1 MGASLF
7 RRRRGSADSRASRS
21 LRRAAVELLLTVALA
36 LGVAYSA
43 EAYVVKPYKIP
54 SGSMEPTLD
63 IGQRVL
69 VDRIGMRFGAPEVG
83 SIVVFHPPKGAA
95 EGVCGARAKQL
106 RAGGAACSLTGTIDT
121 GTNFIKR
128 IVAGPGDQLFVEG
141 GHVFRRARGT
151 TAFLREKDG
160 YIKACGETP
169 ECDLPVPVTVPPGEW
184 FMMGDN
190 RGDSE
195 DSRFWG
201 FVPTSWIVGEA
212 FLSYWPVGRIG
223 TL

>member
-1 MGASLF
+1 
-7 RRRRGSADSRASRS
+7 
-21 LRRAAVELLLTVALA
+21 VLTVALA
-36 LGVAYSA
+36 LGIAYSA

-54 SGSMEPTLD
+54 TGSMEPTLAV
-63 IGQRVL
+63 GQRVL
-69 VDRIGMRFGAPEVG
+69 VDRIGMHFGGPGVG
-83 SIVVFHPPKGAA
+83 SIVVFHPPKGA
-95 EGVCGARAKQL
+95 EDGVCGARVEML
-106 RAGGAACSLTGTIDT
+106 RAGGVACSRTGTMDAA
-121 GTNFIKR
+121 TNFIKR
-128 IVAGPGDQLFVEG
+128 IVAGPGDQLYVEG
-141 GHVFRRARGT
+141 GHVFRKARGT
-151 TAFLREKDG
+151 SSFVREKDP
-160 YIKACGETP
+160 YIKPCGEAS
-169 ECDLPVPVTVPPGEW
+169 ECDLPTPITVPAGEW